1 MTIII
6 VEFCMHDKP
15 TEDIL
20 SNNSVNKGEGIV
32 ASPWVPSTQTLLLCT
47 ALCCDHTT
55 SCTQRGTYHHHP
67 GEGQHELQALGWP
80 IAKYGQHVLP
90 PSSSPIY
97 LGGIFCEGQ
106 STYSPQVELVASSQI
121 DENPLRMMPLHY
133 PKVDQWHLGPPN
145 MLPDSAIHRQGAQ
158 RMCVWLPYNLHKW
171 IMFVIARHHTNWRL
185 CLWYVIWKAWN
196 LLLLFVDKIFK
207 DYWAESKITATLCS
221 KYWQN

>member
-6 VEFCMHDKP
+6 VEFCMNDKP

-80 IAKYGQHVLP
+80 IAKYRHHVLP
-90 PSSSPIY
+90 PSPSPIY

-106 STYSPQVELVASSQI
+106 LTYSPQVELVASSQI
-121 DENPLRMMPLHY
+121 DGRPAQDDASPL
-133 PKVDQWHLGPPN
+133 
-145 MLPDSAIHRQGAQ
+145 
-158 RMCVWLPYNLHKW
+158 
-171 IMFVIARHHTNWRL
+171 
-185 CLWYVIWKAWN
+185 
-196 LLLLFVDKIFK
+196 
-207 DYWAESKITATLCS
+207 SKSRSMAPRPS
-221 KYWQN
+221 KYAARWCNTQAGSPTCACTTLIQSAQVDYVCDSETSY